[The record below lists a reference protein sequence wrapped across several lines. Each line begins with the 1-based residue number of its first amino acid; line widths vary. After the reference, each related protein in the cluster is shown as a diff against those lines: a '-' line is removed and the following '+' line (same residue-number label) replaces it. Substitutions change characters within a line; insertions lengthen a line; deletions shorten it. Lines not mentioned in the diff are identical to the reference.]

1 VSAGPEATG
10 VAAGTELLERAIS
23 YTRGSLALVTPG
35 DLSRPTPCT
44 GWDLAELL
52 AHMDDSLAA
61 LLEAVLDRRVLLVPA
76 RRPGDDSSVPS
87 VNSLRLRACHL
98 LGAWSQLHADE
109 RVTIG
114 RRSLPA
120 SLVAVTGAL
129 EIAVHGWDVATA
141 CGQDRPLPEVLARDL
156 LAAAPTV
163 VREADRPARF
173 GPAVPCDAAAP
184 AGIALIAFTG
194 RAQGPWH

>member
-1 VSAGPEATG
+1 M
-10 VAAGTELLERAIS
+10 AAGTELLERAIS

-35 DLSRPTPCT
+35 GLSRPTPCT

-52 AHMDDSLAA
+52 VHMDDSLAA

-76 RRPGDDSSVPS
+76 RRPGDDSFVPT
-87 VNSLRLRACHL
+87 VNSLRLRACRL
-98 LGAWSQLHADE
+98 VGAWSQLQADE
-109 RVTIG
+109 HVTIG

-141 CGQDRPLPEVLARDL
+141 CGQDRPLPEALARDL
-156 LAAAPTV
+156 LAAAPRV
-163 VREADRPARF
+163 VRDADRPGRF
-173 GPAVPCDAAAP
+173 SPAVPCDDAAP
-184 AGIALIAFTG
+184 ASTALLAFTG